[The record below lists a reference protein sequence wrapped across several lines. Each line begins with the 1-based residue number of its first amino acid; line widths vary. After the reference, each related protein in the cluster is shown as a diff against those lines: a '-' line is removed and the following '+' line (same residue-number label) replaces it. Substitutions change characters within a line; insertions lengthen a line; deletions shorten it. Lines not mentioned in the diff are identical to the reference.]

1 MRWFASAQL
10 RTYPVRCQGFDT
22 AKNPKLHAVF
32 PSGAVPDLRGK
43 FIRGWAH
50 GSTTDPDSGRT
61 IGSDQDHGI
70 PDHAHWAG
78 IESYSRF
85 DISHHRQETVREGK
99 NQAVRSANRTNLSIS
114 PAPAVNIAPETRPKN
129 LALMYI
135 VTTDQTDNI
144 KPDPTPTNIVVT
156 PSSLNTGVGST
167 QQFTDQVL
175 PADLAPSFPVTWI
188 STNTAAGIIDG
199 NGLFRAVGPG
209 STDIIASVSSGLSVR
224 VTVRVD
230 ILLTSISLAVIP
242 DQIAGKIQRLNTGT
256 MRSVIPGCFQRG
268 NRINDNTRA
277 MPRSERD

>member
-1 MRWFASAQL
+1 MQYFLQVPCRICEGSL
-10 RTYPVRCQGFDT
+10 
-22 AKNPKLHAVF
+22 
-32 PSGAVPDLRGK
+32 SGAGRTALQPILILVVRLVAIRITAFLTMRIGLASSPIPDLIFR
-43 FIRGWAH
+43 I
-50 GSTTDPDSGRT
+50 TDKKQSGR
-61 IGSDQDHGI
+61 
-70 PDHAHWAG
+70 
-78 IESYSRF
+78 
-85 DISHHRQETVREGK
+85 GK

-242 DQIAGKIQRLNTGT
+242 DQIAGKIQLLNTGT